1 MTKLDVFLMREAV
14 KDVFS
19 RYKDDAPVTYEK
31 LLSILD
37 SIEKSD
43 ALIDD
48 CDWYGEL
55 VKPLEKEIISLKQ
68 KIKYQNKIITSL
80 AKSIMRGSNA

>member
-19 RYKDDAPVTYEK
+19 RYKDNTPATYEK

-37 SIEKSD
+37 NIEKSD

-55 VKPLEKEIISLKQ
+55 VKPLEKKVRDLEKRVDYQGKLINYL
-68 KIKYQNKIITSL
+68 IKRYT
-80 AKSIMRGSNA
+80 GGF